1 MEEKLLA
8 FAATALNL
16 EQAEVKELLEQDGG
30 LEELTSK
37 YTAHIKATKDAGY
50 KSAERKVN
58 TQYEQALKEKF
69 GLQSDA
75 KGLDLIEEVNEVIET
90 KIATAKPTELS
101 EAQIKKHPLYLN
113 LEKQTQEIEKTVTS
127 KFEQE
132 LKQKEEAWQQEKVFT
147 SAKEKALTIIDSLKP
162 ILSEDPQKA
171 AVQKSVIIEKLS
183 AYKFLDNNGELVLLD
198 KEGNRLENEHGHAVK
213 FEEVVKTITTSY
225 YDLQKVEQ
233 KSSASRQPNEGTPPT
248 VTAPKTGD
256 EYAKILAD
264 PNLTTEQKA
273 AARDAWYA
281 SQS

>member
-16 EQAEVKELLEQDGG
+16 EQDEVKELLTQDGG
-30 LEELTSK
+30 LTELTAK

-69 GLQSDA
+69 NIQSDA
-75 KGLDLIEEVNEVIET
+75 KGLDLIEEASEQVET
-90 KIATAKPTELS
+90 KLASAKPAEITEV
-101 EAQIKKHPLYLN
+101 QIKKHPLFLN
-113 LEKQTQEIEKTVTS
+113 LEKQLQENTTTLTS

-132 LKQKEEAWQQEKVFT
+132 LKLKEEAWQQEKVFT
-147 SAKEKALTIIDSLKP
+147 SAKEKALSIIDSLKP

-171 AVQKSVIIEKLS
+171 ANQKAVLIEKLS
-183 AYKFLDNNGELVLLD
+183 AYKFQDNNGELLLLD
-198 KEGNRLENEHGHAVK
+198 KDGNRLENEHGHAVK
-213 FEEVVKTITTSY
+213 FDEVVKTITTSY

-233 KSSASRQPNEGTPPT
+233 RSSASRQPGEGTPPS
-248 VTAPKTGD
+248 VAVPKNGE
-256 EYAKILAD
+256 EYTKILAD
-264 PNLTTEQKA
+264 PNLTQEQKM